1 MKKVPIEIKQE
12 NAKKRTNEISVP
24 EGEVGEFSNYTL
36 DFFKAAITTQC
47 KIFVRGK
54 RRRPSAI
61 ICGQNQLK
69 MLRQDETARW
79 MLNGL
84 ELIIS
89 PDLSKLQ
96 FK

>member
-1 MKKVPIEIKQE
+1 MKQVPDEIKE
-12 NAKKRTNEISVP
+12 LNARARQTEIAVP
-24 EGEVGEFSNYTL
+24 EGEIGEYNEYTL

-47 KIFVRGK
+47 KIFVRG
-54 RRRPSAI
+54 RRRKPSAV

-69 MLRQDETARW
+69 MLRQDKTARW

-89 PDLSKLQ
+89 PDLSRLQ

>member
-1 MKKVPIEIKQE
+1 MKKVPVEIKE
-12 NAKKRTNEISVP
+12 SNAKARTTELSVP
-24 EGEVGEFSNYTL
+24 EGEVGDFSKYTL

-54 RRRPSAI
+54 RRKPSAI

-69 MLRQDETARW
+69 MLRQDQTARW
-79 MLNGL
+79 MLNGM